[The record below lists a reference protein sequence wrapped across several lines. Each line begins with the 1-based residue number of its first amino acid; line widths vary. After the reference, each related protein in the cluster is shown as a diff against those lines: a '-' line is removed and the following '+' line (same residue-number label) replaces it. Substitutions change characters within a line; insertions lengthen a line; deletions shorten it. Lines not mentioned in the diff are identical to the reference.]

1 MNKVILDASALLA
14 LIKNESGADK
24 VEKLLGSMIMSCVNV
39 SEVATILFKNDM
51 STEDF
56 RESILPLI
64 STILPFDEKQALIT
78 ASLQKK
84 TKSKGLSLGD
94 RACIALGI
102 HLQVPIYTADKI
114 WTGLELDQADI
125 RLIR

>member
-14 LIKNESGADK
+14 LVKEETGADQ
-24 VEKLLGSMIMSCVNV
+24 VEKILGSIVMSCVNV
-39 SEVATILFKNDM
+39 SEVATILFNKEM
-51 STEDF
+51 SIQDF
-56 RESILPLI
+56 KDSILPLI
-64 STILPFDEKQALIT
+64 STIVPFNQEQALIT

-84 TKSKGLSLGD
+84 TKFKGLSLGD

-102 HLQVPIYTADKI
+102 HLQAPIYTADKI
-114 WTGLELDQADI
+114 WADLALEHADI

>member
-14 LIKNESGADK
+14 LIKNETGADQ
-24 VEKLLGSMIMSCVNV
+24 VEKLLGSIVMSCVNV
-39 SEVATILFKNDM
+39 SEVATILFNNEM
-51 STEDF
+51 SIQDF
-56 RESILPLI
+56 KDSILPLI
-64 STILPFDEKQALIT
+64 STIVPFNEEQALMT

-84 TKSKGLSLGD
+84 TRSKGLSLGD

-114 WTGLELDQADI
+114 WADLALEHADI

>member
-14 LIKNESGADK
+14 LIKNEPGADQ
-24 VEKLLGSMIMSCVNV
+24 VEKLLGLIVMSCVNV
-39 SEVATILFKNDM
+39 SEVATILFNNGM
-51 STEDF
+51 SIEDF
-56 RESILPLI
+56 KENILPLI
-64 STILPFDEKQALIT
+64 STIISFNEEQAMMT

-94 RACIALGI
+94 RACLALGI
-102 HLQVPIYTADKI
+102 HLQVPIYTADKV
-114 WTGLELDQADI
+114 WADLDLEGADI